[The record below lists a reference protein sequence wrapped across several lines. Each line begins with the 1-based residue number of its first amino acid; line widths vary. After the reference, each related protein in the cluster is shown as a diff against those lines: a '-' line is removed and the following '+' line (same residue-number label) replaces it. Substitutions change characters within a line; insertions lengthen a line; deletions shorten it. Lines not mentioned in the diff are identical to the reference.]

1 MLRVAQIASVS
12 THSPWFADICGE
24 MTRRG
29 YDVFAIIDSGSGNLG
44 ARLTSLGIRHYKV
57 PMHFAESLD
66 RARLPFYLFR
76 LPISALSVAR
86 ILRREKADIA
96 QSHIFVANLVT
107 KILISIPPSAARS

>member
-1 MLRVAQIASVS
+1 MLSVATLGRNPFNIEHSTFVLGGTIMTLKSSRVAQIASVGS
-12 THSPWFADICGE
+12 HSPWFSDICGE

-66 RARLPFYLFR
+66 RARLPFYL
-76 LPISALSVAR
+76 
-86 ILRREKADIA
+86 
-96 QSHIFVANLVT
+96 
-107 KILISIPPSAARS
+107 